1 MIMSREEKDRVW
13 EELVKSSNERMG
25 VVRKE
30 RVVRRK
36 EWGAERKERL
46 KGVGRSFLSD
56 LKLFV
61 ILLVF
66 WISFVSIIELVGAGC

>member
-1 MIMSREEKDRVW
+1 MIMSKSEKDRVW
-13 EELVKSSNERMG
+13 EELVKSSNEKMG

-36 EWGAERKERL
+36 ER
-46 KGVGRSFLSD
+46 VGRRVELVSD

-61 ILLVF
+61 ML
-66 WISFVSIIELVGAGC
+66 ELVGCGLFVIIEILKY